1 MGVPDSMIASN
12 AHVAE
17 ATATT
22 EAEMRP
28 QSVPV
33 NVYAAT
39 EALVIVAPMPAVIA
53 DDVCVELRPGDPP
66 TLRFWAH
73 VRSAAPREYLLHEW
87 EYGGYERQLDL
98 PAGYGGGV
106 EARLQQRSARGA
118 GPARRLHRAGHSVTV
133 LSTRVRVPSEGLARS
148 QHSILGW
155 DQPRLLLRG

>member
-1 MGVPDSMIASN
+1 MTATN

-33 NVYAAT
+33 NLYEAK
-39 EALVIVAPMPAVIA
+39 EALVLVAPMPAVTCE
-53 DDVCVELRPGDPP
+53 DVCVELRPGAPS
-66 TLRFWAH
+66 TMRFWAH
-73 VRSAAPREYLLHEW
+73 VRSAAPRDYLLHEW

-106 EARLQQRSARGA
+106 EA
-118 GPARRLHRAGHSVTV
+118 TV
-133 LSTRVRVPSEGLARS
+133 KNGQLVVRV
-148 QHSILGW
+148 
-155 DQPRLLLRG
+155 LRGECTEEVHVTPTC